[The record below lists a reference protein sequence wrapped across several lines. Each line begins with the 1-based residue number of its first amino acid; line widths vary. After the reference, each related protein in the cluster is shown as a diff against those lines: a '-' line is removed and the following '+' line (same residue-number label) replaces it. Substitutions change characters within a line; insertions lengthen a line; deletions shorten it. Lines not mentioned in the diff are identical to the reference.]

1 MPVAWLPDFVM
12 AIEALPKIS
21 RTRSADPL
29 EQRVG
34 EGLVIVPVPLVI
46 SADRTL
52 LRVYKAE

>member
-1 MPVAWLPDFVM
+1 MPDFVM
-12 AIEALPKIS
+12 AIEAPPKIS